1 MLTNLSFY
9 YTISLWY
16 IKIKGEYKMTELEN
30 KCLYHATRLH
40 EGVTYGGGMV
50 MLDQVKGTT
59 ELVQK
64 HSTLDKE
71 DKEVAVCASL
81 LHKCFETKR
90 IAEGVSPLTPEQI
103 KQIAGPKVL
112 SVIQELMTEPEDENK
127 TKKEQWEE
135 KAEWAKTL
143 SPQAQEI
150 LLAEKIMNFQTSRDK
165 PNPKKPL
172 SWHQEYFQTRMILVD
187 SLKDVNPELYKIAVQ
202 TKDEGLKKIVA
213 MQKML
218 ANGGRE

>member
-1 MLTNLSFY
+1 
-9 YTISLWY
+9 
-16 IKIKGEYKMTELEN
+16 MTELEN

-64 HSTLDKE
+64 HSTLDNE

-112 SVIQELMTEPEDENK
+112 YVIQELMTETEDENK
-127 TKKEQWEE
+127 
-135 KAEWAKTL
+135 KAQDNPAAGQMQTMN
-143 SPQAQEI
+143 
-150 LLAEKIMNFQTSRDK
+150 KIMPLITVYFAFTFAAGIGFYWIANNVFRFLQQVIVTQIISKKKD
-165 PNPKKPL
+165 PLVIEPK
-172 SWHQEYFQTRMILVD
+172 
-187 SLKDVNPELYKIAVQ
+187 
-202 TKDEGLKKIVA
+202 GKK
-213 MQKML
+213 
-218 ANGGRE
+218 